1 MKYRNCPNHI
11 YQFYE
16 NWKWENVQLRQQ
28 ATNILNVSCIA
39 VAAGM
44 KTLRR
49 EDLFLKNNCT
59 YLLESTI
66 AVLQNIILQYKYMIK
81 YNEKQLFFAI

>member
-28 ATNILNVSCIA
+28 AKNILNVSCIA

-49 EDLFLKNNCT
+49 EDLF
-59 YLLESTI
+59 
-66 AVLQNIILQYKYMIK
+66 
-81 YNEKQLFFAI
+81 